1 MENVI
6 GRESLRLSELT
17 VRYVCHLYWRYPL
30 DLKIRVIFDQNG
42 KKNCTV
48 ETSSVALGNTT
59 FCTVK

>member
-17 VRYVCHLYWRYPL
+17 EPYVCHLYWRYPL
-30 DLKIRVIFDQNG
+30 NFKIRVIFNQNG

-48 ETSSVALGNTT
+48 EASSVALGNTT
-59 FCTVK
+59 FCVVQ